1 MDEHVKGCAE
11 LLNEFKISWDLIT
24 NPVTPLGTMVPLEAP
39 DRGACLHCGA
49 MVQLHELRI
58 KTDRFEADGRRI
70 YIHQDCIEPYQN
82 ENEEGSEGS
91 MDNEKSSMD
100 LDESVSGLVCIHLLV
115 PPVHASIHP
124 SIHPF
129 IHPPT
134 HPPIH
139 PSIHPSI
146 YPSIHPSVCTSI
158 HLSMYV
164 STSINCLMHPQSHS
178 TTYCVLHASPL
189 TLGSTTEEVV
199 AAEGLLNLQQLS
211 PLQEELEELPGEN
224 VQACSPHLL
233 PV

>member
-24 NPVTPLGTMVPLEAP
+24 NPVTPPLGTMVPLEAP

-58 KTDRFEADGRRI
+58 KTDRFEADGRQI
-70 YIHQDCIEPYQN
+70 YIHQDCIQPYQN

-100 LDESVSGLVCIHLLV
+100 FDESVSGLVCIHLLV

-164 STSINCLMHPQSHS
+164 STSINCFMHPQSHS

-189 TLGSTTEEVV
+189 TLGSTTEEAV
-199 AAEGLLNLQQLS
+199 AAKGLLNLQQLS
-211 PLQEELEELPGEN
+211 PELEELPGEN

>member
-100 LDESVSGLVCIHLLV
+100 FDESVSGLVCIHLLV

-134 HPPIH
+134 HPPTH

-146 YPSIHPSVCTSI
+146 HLSLDPSICLYIHPSIHVCI
-158 HLSMYV
+158 YIYKL
-164 STSINCLMHPQSHS
+164 P
-178 TTYCVLHASPL
+178 HAPTEPL
-189 TLGSTTEEVV
+189 
-199 AAEGLLNLQQLS
+199 N
-211 PLQEELEELPGEN
+211 
-224 VQACSPHLL
+224 HLL
-233 PV
+233 RSPCIPTHPWLYNGGGGGRKGQYSAGHFRRT

>member
-124 SIHPF
+124 SI
-129 IHPPT
+129 
-134 HPPIH
+134 
-139 PSIHPSI
+139 

-189 TLGSTTEEVV
+189 TLGSTTEEAV
-199 AAEGLLNLQQLS
+199 AAKGLLNLQQLS
-211 PLQEELEELPGEN
+211 PLQEELPGEN